1 MPAPPHPSSDKEGS
15 GITARKHLQPFEVL
29 ILIFVLDLQVD
40 GRFPHRKD
48 YTTLLSTMFVLR
60 PLSYILLGAM
70 LAWASPGLIPGSPRS
85 VNKGGIRDRDF
96 FNAELANN
104 ATMETRG
111 LGINCRGSIGC
122 SVACPPIWM
131 MIWLFDAWVGDDQHY
146 DNGKWIGCINSICA
160 FLQNTDGANGQQI
173 KMLTRDIINH
183 GCEVCGSVR
192 FIID

>member
-146 DNGKWIGCINSICA
+146 DNGKWIGMHSLHRAINS
-160 FLQNTDGANGQQI
+160 FLTLRMSLKVVSTPFAPSCKIQTERTVN
-173 KMLTRDIINH
+173 KSR
-183 GCEVCGSVR
+183 C
-192 FIID
+192 